1 MKIPEVYK
9 KGIKYDSFPSVTNQ
23 SLILKMKNPIFAIL
37 LLFLFLP
44 QIGFSQLT
52 DDNKTVTDLV
62 LTELNRER
70 LIQREN
76 LDFRIKQI
84 DSKISNLDESLKN
97 TSSATEKVEKL
108 VERVQILEEKQNE
121 LDKNSV
127 SVYKYNY
134 SSAVLNL
141 ASMEREI
148 KPLNLFNTAREFY
161 STLDRVSN
169 PMSYEGY
176 AAWFKEFEKYIEDNK
191 KDEARLAALSHIM
204 NVTGN
209 LAEGTPF
216 TGMFAGSLFD
226 GIGSFIGSLGKRD
239 RELREKS
246 LKMFKI
252 TTSVSQFT
260 HDKDLIETEWKA
272 ITKSLDELKEL
283 QDKAMERNIVEL
295 LGINRAEFKKNF
307 TDETDAKKRT
317 EYILNIS
324 RIAENKIAE
333 AKQKNP
339 ENWKQDY
346 YNQMVTVQN
355 LKIRFGTL
363 TFRILENLD
372 KYKSLIDK
380 YKTDENLKDRIA
392 QLDVKLDLVRN
403 SFESTF
409 NPQDYI
415 KASNEMYI
423 VE

>member
-1 MKIPEVYK
+1 M
-9 KGIKYDSFPSVTNQ
+9 
-23 SLILKMKNPIFAIL
+23 MKNPFFRIL
-37 LLFLFLP
+37 FIVLLMP
-44 QIGFSQLT
+44 QSGIAQTPVENSRIIS
-52 DDNKTVTDLV
+52 DNKSVTDLV
-62 LTELNRER
+62 LSELNKER
-70 LIQREN
+70 SLQREN

-84 DSKISNLDESLKN
+84 DTKLSTLDESIKN
-97 TSSATEKVEKL
+97 TSSATEKVDKL
-108 VERVQILEEKQNE
+108 VQRVQILEEKQSE
-121 LDKNSV
+121 LDKNVV

-148 KPLNLFNTAREFY
+148 KPLNLFNSSRDFY
-161 STLDRVSN
+161 TTLDKVSN
-169 PMSYEGY
+169 PMTYEGY

-191 KDEARLAALSHIM
+191 KDEARLTALSHILS
-204 NVTGN
+204 VTGN

-226 GIGSFIGSLGKRD
+226 GIGSFINSLGRRD
-239 RELREKS
+239 RDLREKS
-246 LKMFKI
+246 LKMFKL
-252 TTSVSQFT
+252 TTTVSQFT

-283 QDKAMERNIVEL
+283 QDMAMEKNIVEI
-295 LGINRAEFKKNF
+295 LGINRADFKKNF
-307 TDETDAKKRT
+307 TEETDAKKRT

-324 RIAENKIAE
+324 KIAENKITE
-333 AKQKNP
+333 EKNKNP
-339 ENWKQDY
+339 ENWKQEY
-346 YNQMVTVQN
+346 YTQMVAVQN

-372 KYKSLIDK
+372 KYKTLINK
-380 YKTDENLKDRIA
+380 YKADENLKSRIA
-392 QLDVKLDLVRN
+392 ELDLKLDLVRN

-409 NPQDYI
+409 NPQVYI

>member
-1 MKIPEVYK
+1 MRKPNLI
-9 KGIKYDSFPSVTNQ
+9 ILFIC
-23 SLILKMKNPIFAIL
+23 SLLPISL
-37 LLFLFLP
+37 LG
-44 QIGFSQLT
+44 QIT
-52 DDNKTVTDLV
+52 DENRSVTDLV

-70 LIQREN
+70 LIQREI
-76 LDFRIKQI
+76 LDFRIKEI
-84 DSKISNLDESLKN
+84 DSKISSLDESLKN
-97 TSSATEKVEKL
+97 SSSSAEKVEKL
-108 VERVQILEEKQNE
+108 VERVQILEEKQSE
-121 LDKNSV
+121 LDKNVV

-148 KPLNLFNTAREFY
+148 KPLNLFNSSREFY
-161 STLDRVSN
+161 TTLDRVSN
-169 PMSYEGY
+169 PMTYEGY
-176 AAWFKEFEKYIEDNK
+176 AAWFKEFEKYIEANK
-191 KDEARLAALSHIM
+191 KDEARLAALSHIL

-226 GIGSFIGSLGKRD
+226 GIGSFINSLGKRD
-239 RELREKS
+239 KDLREKS
-246 LKMFKI
+246 LKMFKL
-252 TTSVSQFT
+252 TTTVSQFT

-283 QDKAMERNIVEL
+283 QDKAMEKNIVDI
-295 LGINRAEFKKNF
+295 LGVDRQEFQKNF

-317 EYILNIS
+317 QYILNIS
-324 RIAENKIAE
+324 KIAENKIGE
-333 AKQKNP
+333 EKNRNP
-339 ENWKQDY
+339 ENWKQEY

-355 LKIRFGTL
+355 LKIRFGTV
-363 TFRILENLD
+363 TFRIMENLA
-372 KYKSLIDK
+372 K
-380 YKTDENLKDRIA
+380 YKTLINKYRNDENLKDRVA
-392 QLDVKLDLVRN
+392 QLDLKLDLVKN

>member
-1 MKIPEVYK
+1 MKKSIY
-9 KGIKYDSFPSVTNQ
+9 GILTVLVLSCFSGYT
-23 SLILKMKNPIFAIL
+23 
-37 LLFLFLP
+37 
-44 QIGFSQLT
+44 QITDENRLT
-52 DDNKTVTDLV
+52 DDNKSVTALV

-70 LIQREN
+70 SLQKEN

-84 DSKISNLDESLKN
+84 DAKLTNLDESIKN
-97 TSSATEKVEKL
+97 TNSSSEKIEKL
-108 VERVQILEEKQNE
+108 VERVQILEEKQSE
-121 LDKNSV
+121 LDKNAV

-148 KPLNLFNTAREFY
+148 KPLNLFNSSREFY
-161 STLDRVSN
+161 STLDKVSN
-169 PMSYEGY
+169 PMTYPGYE
-176 AAWFKEFEKYIEDNK
+176 AWFKEFQKYIEDNK
-191 KDEARLAALSHIM
+191 KDEARLAALSHILQ
-204 NVTGN
+204 VTGN

-216 TGMFAGSLFD
+216 TGVFAGSLFD
-226 GIGSFIGSLGKRD
+226 GIGIFINSLGRRD
-239 RELREKS
+239 KDLREKS
-246 LKMFKI
+246 TSMFKL

-283 QDKAMERNIVEL
+283 QHRAMEENLVVI
-295 LGINRAEFKKNF
+295 LGIKRSDFKKNF

-317 EYILNIS
+317 QYIIDIS
-324 RIAENKIAE
+324 KIAE
-333 AKQKNP
+333 DKIAEVKNRNP
-339 ENWKQDY
+339 ENWKQEY

-372 KYKSLIDK
+372 KYKVLIDK
-380 YKTDENLKDRIA
+380 YKQDEFLKERVA
-392 QLDVKLDLVRN
+392 QLELKLNLVRN
-403 SFESTF
+403 SFETTF

-415 KASNEMYI
+415 RASNEMYI

>member
-1 MKIPEVYK
+1 
-9 KGIKYDSFPSVTNQ
+9 
-23 SLILKMKNPIFAIL
+23 
-37 LLFLFLP
+37 
-44 QIGFSQLT
+44 
-52 DDNKTVTDLV
+52 V

-70 LIQREN
+70 SLQKEN

-84 DSKISNLDESLKN
+84 DAKLTSLDEGIKN
-97 TSSATEKVEKL
+97 TNSSSEKIEKL
-108 VERVQILEEKQNE
+108 VERVQILEEKQSE
-121 LDKNSV
+121 LDKNAI

-148 KPLNLFNTAREFY
+148 KPLNLFNSSREFY
-161 STLDRVSN
+161 TTLDKVSN
-169 PMSYEGY
+169 PMTYPGYE
-176 AAWFKEFEKYIEDNK
+176 AWFKEFEKYIEDNK
-191 KDEARLAALSHIM
+191 KDEARLSALSHILQ
-204 NVTGN
+204 VTGN

-226 GIGSFIGSLGKRD
+226 GIGTFINSLGRRD
-239 RELREKS
+239 KELKEKS
-246 LKMFKI
+246 ISMFKL

-283 QDKAMERNIVEL
+283 QNRAMEENFVGI
-295 LGINRAEFKKNF
+295 LGINRSDFKKNF

-317 EYILNIS
+317 QYIIDIS
-324 RIAENKIAE
+324 RIAEDKISE
-333 AKQKNP
+333 VKNRNP
-339 ENWKQDY
+339 ENWKQEY

-372 KYKSLIDK
+372 KYKVLIDK
-380 YKTDENLKDRIA
+380 YKQDEFLKDRVS
-392 QLDVKLDLVRN
+392 QLELKLDLVRN
-403 SFESTF
+403 SFETTF

-415 KASNEMYI
+415 RASNEMYI

>member
-1 MKIPEVYK
+1 MKKSIY
-9 KGIKYDSFPSVTNQ
+9 GI
-23 SLILKMKNPIFAIL
+23 LIVLVLSHFSGYS
-37 LLFLFLP
+37 
-44 QIGFSQLT
+44 QIT
-52 DDNKTVTDLV
+52 DDNKSVTALV

-70 LIQREN
+70 SLQKEN

-84 DSKISNLDESLKN
+84 DVKLTNLDESIKN
-97 TSSATEKVEKL
+97 TSSSAEKIEKL
-108 VERVQILEEKQNE
+108 VERVQILEEKQSE
-121 LDKNSV
+121 LDKNAI

-148 KPLNLFNTAREFY
+148 KPLNLFNSSREFY
-161 STLDRVSN
+161 TTLDKVSN
-169 PMSYEGY
+169 PMTYPGYE
-176 AAWFKEFEKYIEDNK
+176 AWFKEFEKYIEDNK
-191 KDEARLAALSHIM
+191 KDEARLAALSHILQ
-204 NVTGN
+204 VTGN

-226 GIGSFIGSLGKRD
+226 GIGTFINSLGRRD
-239 RELREKS
+239 KDLREKS
-246 LKMFKI
+246 MSMFKL

-283 QDKAMERNIVEL
+283 QHRAMEENFVAI
-295 LGINRAEFKKNF
+295 LGINRSDFKKSF

-317 EYILNIS
+317 QYIIDIS
-324 RIAENKIAE
+324 KIAE
-333 AKQKNP
+333 DKISEVKNRNP
-339 ENWKQDY
+339 ENWKQEY

-372 KYKSLIDK
+372 KYKVLIDK
-380 YKTDENLKDRIA
+380 YKQDEFLKDRVA
-392 QLDVKLDLVRN
+392 QLELKLDLVRN
-403 SFESTF
+403 SFETTF

-415 KASNEMYI
+415 RASNEMYI

>member
-1 MKIPEVYK
+1 MKKSIY
-9 KGIKYDSFPSVTNQ
+9 GI
-23 SLILKMKNPIFAIL
+23 LIVLVLSHFS
-37 LLFLFLP
+37 
-44 QIGFSQLT
+44 GYSQLT
-52 DDNKTVTDLV
+52 DDNKSVTALV

-70 LIQREN
+70 SLQKEN

-84 DSKISNLDESLKN
+84 DAKLTNLDESIKN
-97 TSSATEKVEKL
+97 TSSSAEKIDKL
-108 VERVQILEEKQNE
+108 LERVQILEEKQSE
-121 LDKNSV
+121 LDKNAI

-148 KPLNLFNTAREFY
+148 KPLNLFNSSREFY
-161 STLDRVSN
+161 TTLDKVSN
-169 PMSYEGY
+169 PMTYPGYE
-176 AAWFKEFEKYIEDNK
+176 AWFKEFEKYIEDNK
-191 KDEARLAALSHIM
+191 KDQARLAALSHILQ
-204 NVTGN
+204 VTGN

-226 GIGSFIGSLGKRD
+226 GIGTFINSLGKRD
-239 RELREKS
+239 KDLREKS
-246 LKMFKI
+246 LSMFKL

-283 QDKAMERNIVEL
+283 QNRAMEENFVAI
-295 LGINRAEFKKNF
+295 LGINRSDFKKNF

-317 EYILNIS
+317 QYIIDIS
-324 RIAENKIAE
+324 KIAE
-333 AKQKNP
+333 DKISEVKNKNP
-339 ENWKQDY
+339 ENWKQEY

-372 KYKSLIDK
+372 KYKVLINK
-380 YKTDENLKDRIA
+380 YKQDEFLKDRVA
-392 QLDVKLDLVRN
+392 QLDLKLDLVRN
-403 SFESTF
+403 SFETTF

-415 KASNEMYI
+415 RASNEMYI

>member
-1 MKIPEVYK
+1 MKYNL
-9 KGIKYDSFPSVTNQ
+9 Y
-23 SLILKMKNPIFAIL
+23 LL
-37 LLFLFLP
+37 LLFIPFISFG
-44 QIGFSQLT
+44 QIG
-52 DDNKTVTDLV
+52 DNKSVTDLV
-62 LTELNRER
+62 LLELNRER
-70 LIQREN
+70 SEQKEN

-84 DSKISNLDESLKN
+84 DAKLSNLDESIKN
-97 TSSATEKVEKL
+97 TGSASEKVEKL
-108 VERVQILEEKQNE
+108 VQRVQILEEKQSE
-121 LDKNSV
+121 LDKNVV

-148 KPLNLFNTAREFY
+148 KPLNLFNSSREFY
-161 STLDRVSN
+161 TMLDKVSN
-169 PMSYEGY
+169 PMTYDGY
-176 AAWFKEFEKYIEDNK
+176 SAWFKEFEKYIEENK
-191 KDEARLAALSHIM
+191 KEEAKLAALSHIL

-226 GIGSFIGSLGKRD
+226 GIGSFVNSLGRKD
-239 RELREKS
+239 KALREKS
-246 LKMFKI
+246 MNMFKL

-283 QDKAMERNIVEL
+283 QNKAMEQNIVDI

-317 EYILNIS
+317 QYIINIS
-324 RIAENKIAE
+324 KIAENKIAE
-333 AKQKNP
+333 EKNKNP

-346 YNQMVTVQN
+346 YNQMIAVQN
-355 LKIRFGTL
+355 LKIRFGTI
-363 TFRILENLD
+363 TFRILENLE
-372 KYKSLIDK
+372 KYKSLINK
-380 YKTDENLKDRIA
+380 YKNDEYLKDRVA
-392 QLDVKLDLVRN
+392 QLDLKLDLVKN
-403 SFESTF
+403 SFETTF